1 MKYKLAESSKI
12 SSTTTMSLK
21 RETKHIPW
29 RPIKLALTSNIKPK
43 KELVTLSML
52 YRIRFHSTLKRK
64 KNNTKLDSSIP
75 NQSNVMRFLK
85 LQA

>member
-29 RPIKLALTSNIKPK
+29 RPIMLALSNKIKPK
-43 KELVTLSML
+43 KGLNTLSIL
-52 YRIRFHSTLKRK
+52 YHIRFPTTLKRK

-75 NQSNVMRFLK
+75 NQSNMMRFLK
-85 LQA
+85 HQA